1 MNAVDAGLKGLLTVT
16 AAIEGGTGLL
26 LVAVPSILTRLLF
39 GSSLEG
45 SVAVTVARLAGVALV
60 TLTVA
65 CWLARRDGETR
76 AVKGLVAAMVLYN
89 AGATILLAH
98 AGLGSGLSGICLWP
112 AVLLH
117 AVLTGWCVVSV
128 NKRATQI

>member
-1 MNAVDAGLKGLLTVT
+1 MNAVHAGVKRLFTVT

-26 LVAVPSILTRLLF
+26 LVAAPSILTRLLF

-45 SVAVTVARLAGVALV
+45 AVAVTIARLAGVALL

-76 AVKGLVAAMVLYN
+76 AANGLVAAMVLYK
-89 AGATILLAH
+89 AGAAILLAS

-117 AVLTGWCVVSV
+117 AVLTGWCVMSL